1 MFATSV
7 PGNVTLHDYRVVTRQ
22 REPIVHLAI
31 HDRGGNEHDIE
42 AIIDTGFDG
51 SLTLPS
57 SVIAALGLTWRRRGR
72 VSLADGSES
81 VCDIFRGHVIWDAIP
96 RRIPV
101 DTADTVPLIG
111 MSLLDGY
118 ELIMRVT
125 DGGDIR
131 ITALP

>member
-1 MFATSV
+1 MIT
-7 PGNVTLHDYRVVTRQ
+7 GVVTPQ
-22 REPIVHLAI
+22 REAIVHLAV
-31 HDRGGNEHDIE
+31 HDRDGRAHEVE

-51 SLTLPS
+51 SLTLPP

-72 VSLADGSES
+72 VLLADGSDS
-81 VCDIFRGHVIWDAIP
+81 VCDILEATVIWDGRL
-96 RRIPV
+96 RRVPV
-101 DTADTVPLIG
+101 DAADTVPLIG
-111 MSLLDGY
+111 MSLLYGY